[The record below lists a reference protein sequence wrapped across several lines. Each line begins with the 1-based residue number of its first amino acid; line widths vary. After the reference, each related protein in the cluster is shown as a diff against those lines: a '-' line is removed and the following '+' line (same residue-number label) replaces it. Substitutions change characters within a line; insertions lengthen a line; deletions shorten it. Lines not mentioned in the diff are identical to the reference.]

1 MKSVHFALQVVFIA
15 IAVWMIFSSIITP
28 EYNFYW
34 LYWMLLTGFFQG
46 GGTIFLNIVY
56 GLKHSGFRNHLIGSA
71 SYLLVGGLLMSQ
83 AKHWHDEKA
92 IVMTFL
98 LIPSILLSAYYTW
111 LSYRLLNP
119 VRKGWLDI

>member
-1 MKSVHFALQVVFIA
+1 
-15 IAVWMIFSSIITP
+15 MI
-28 EYNFYW
+28 
-34 LYWMLLTGFFQG
+34 LTGFFQG

-71 SYLLVGGLLMSQ
+71 SYLLVGGLLLSQ